1 MNEFEQTL
9 KMLGFAHRARKL
21 SLGMTST
28 LSLLKKGKTCA
39 IILASD
45 VSQNADRKFQTL
57 AVQGR
62 VPIFRCGTKSQFGH
76 FYLPVR
82 VVFNFRVLFSI
93 MGVREPGRFNSD
105 YKGSG
110 RRVILICCIPV
121 SLFKS
126 AYWNSSISPNN

>member
-1 MNEFEQTL
+1 MNEIDQTL

-28 LSLLKKGKTCA
+28 LSLLKKGKTHA

-62 VPIFRCGTKSQFGH
+62 VPIFRCGTKSQFGR
-76 FYLPVR
+76 F
-82 VVFNFRVLFSI
+82 F
-93 MGVREPGRFNSD
+93 GREEVGIIGIGDAAFA
-105 YKGSG
+105 KAIQKIFG
-110 RRVILICCIPV
+110 
-121 SLFKS
+121 
-126 AYWNSSISPNN
+126 